1 MQNIFESVF
10 AFMSFLTAISYLQ
23 WDHRDHAKKYWNQ
36 QHDPADR
43 MPTLTVVFQVST
55 KEGLP
60 ELGLVY
66 HPCYS
71 RNLNVIQNIAN
82 KCGEL
87 GNMA

>member
-1 MQNIFESVF
+1 
-10 AFMSFLTAISYLQ
+10 
-23 WDHRDHAKKYWNQ
+23 
-36 QHDPADR
+36 
-43 MPTLTVVFQVST
+43 MPTLTIVFQVST

-66 HPCYS
+66 HPRYS

-87 GNMA
+87 GAVGKSAEGKNSQGGRGQGGCG